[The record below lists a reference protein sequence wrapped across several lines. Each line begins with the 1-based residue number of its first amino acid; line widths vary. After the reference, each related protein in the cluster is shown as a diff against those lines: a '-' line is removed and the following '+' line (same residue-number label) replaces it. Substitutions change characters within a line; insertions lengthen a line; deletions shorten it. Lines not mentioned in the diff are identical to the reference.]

1 MQWFLILQWN
11 HIILMECNG
20 VIFISLIKYIHAD
33 AKEYLTVYSDCS
45 YSLQCNGLMIFQCNG
60 FIALDL
66 FCVLLTA

>member
-1 MQWFLILQWN
+1 
-11 HIILMECNG
+11 MECNG
-20 VIFISLIKYIHAD
+20 VILISLIKYIHAD